1 MSNKEYIERASG
13 IVRSKLEYMEG
24 TNTESIELTYNELL
38 NISTALVV
46 ATVLCRT
53 N

>member
-1 MSNKEYIERASG
+1 MSNKEYIERAAG
-13 IVRSKLEYMEG
+13 IVRSKLEHMEG

>member
-1 MSNKEYIERASG
+1 MSNKEYIDRAVG

-24 TNTESIELTYNELL
+24 TNTDSIELTYEELL
-38 NISTALVV
+38 NISTALVI
-46 ATVLCRT
+46 ATVQCRI